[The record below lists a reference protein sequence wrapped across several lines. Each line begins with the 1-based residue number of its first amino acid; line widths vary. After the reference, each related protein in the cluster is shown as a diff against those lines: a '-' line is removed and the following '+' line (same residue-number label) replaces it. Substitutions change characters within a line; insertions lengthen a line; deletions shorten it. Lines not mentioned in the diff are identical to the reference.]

1 MPQANQTEQ
10 ATPRRRQKAREKGQ
24 VARSRDLIAASSS
37 VAATLVLFTQLGS
50 FPRLWGGFLRDC
62 LEGTISNSIGPGSL
76 TPLFTHASLF
86 AATGAALG
94 LGWIV
99 ALSAAVAQGGLVFAP
114 TSLLPTLS
122 RISPATRLQQLFS
135 IHALRS
141 FLKSALPGS
150 AVVYIAV
157 TCLRRDWITLI
168 NLPSRNLRGLA
179 GFAASRVFEMGWK
192 AALMLLLW
200 AFLDY
205 LFEHRHFEGELKM
218 SRQELV
224 DEYKETEGNPLI
236 KSRIRRL
243 QRQLRRRRMLEDA
256 KRAAV
261 VITNPTAYAVALE
274 YNALMPAPVVVAKGR
289 NLLAAEIRDIARW
302 NNIPVVENKPLAHLL
317 YRTVEIGQSVPPK
330 LYAVVAEILAAI
342 YRAQARAQAAGA
354 QAGAKPA
361 AAGPAYDAAGR
372 EREREVVR

>member
-24 VARSRDLIAASSS
+24 VPRSRDLIGASAS
-37 VAATLVLFTQLGS
+37 VAAALVLFTQMS
-50 FPRLWGGFLRDC
+50 TFPSLCRAFFRDC
-62 LEGTISNSIGPGSL
+62 LEGAVSGSL
-76 TPLFTHASLF
+76 PMGSLAPLLTHASLF

-94 LGWIV
+94 LGWVV
-99 ALSAAVAQGGLVFAP
+99 AFSSAVAQGGLVFAP
-114 TSLLPTLS
+114 ASLLPTLS
-122 RISPATRLQQLFS
+122 RISPAARVRQLFS
-135 IHALRS
+135 VTALRS

-150 AVVYIAV
+150 AVVYIAYV
-157 TCLRRDWITLI
+157 CLRRDWGALMS
-168 NLPSRNLRGLA
+168 LPSRNVRGVV
-179 GFAASRVFEMGWK
+179 GFTASRVFEMGWK
-192 AALMLLLW
+192 SALVLLLW
-200 AFLDY
+200 AFFDY
-205 LFEHRHFEGELKM
+205 MFERRHFEGELKM

-224 DEYKETEGNPLI
+224 DEYKESEGNPQV

-289 NLLAAEIRDIARW
+289 NLVAAEIREIARW
-302 NNIPVVENKPLAHLL
+302 QGIPIVENKPLAHLL

-330 LYAVVAEILAAI
+330 LYALVAEILAAI
-342 YRAQARAQAAGA
+342 YRAQARAQAS
-354 QAGAKPA
+354 A
-361 AAGPAYDAAGR
+361 AARTAASAASAGPPMSR
-372 EREREVVR
+372 PEVLR